1 MGWHPAGRKEI
12 DEVISFLKVREWACV
27 SFTSRILN
35 HELGSYRILVDRS
48 ETGAQR
54 ISGAVLLTN
63 QGLVIPVL
71 DSAGGGPRFRGELLS
86 LISSY
91 THGVHSV
98 MGVER
103 QVGAI
108 DTLLGGGATEKIEYH
123 LMTREHFNIPEPLP
137 ARSDVTIRKATPSD
151 VKALFPLQREYEKE
165 EVLLNPARFN
175 ATASL
180 LSLQRTLRR
189 EIVYLAEREGNPVA
203 KAGTNARGINY
214 FQIGGVYTV
223 PELRGRGIGQ
233 KVMRA
238 LMWDI
243 AQREKHLCLFVKKSN
258 TAAIKLYSNVG
269 FTIRESFAI
278 NYYRS

>member
-1 MGWHPAGRKEI
+1 VTGWHPAGRKEI
-12 DEVISFLKVREWACV
+12 DEVLSFLKVREWTCV

-35 HELGSYRILVDRS
+35 HELGTHRILVDRS
-48 ETGAQR
+48 DDGAR
-54 ISGAVLLTN
+54 KITGAVLLTN

-71 DSAGGGPRFRGELLS
+71 DSSGGPHFRSELLP

-103 QVGAI
+103 QVEAI
-108 DTLLGGGATEKIEYH
+108 DRLLGGGATEKIEYH
-123 LMTREHFNIPEPLP
+123 LMTREHFNIPKPPP
-137 ARSDVTIRKATPSD
+137 ALGEVTIRKATSSD
-151 VKALFPLQREYEKE
+151 LKALFPLQREYEKE

-180 LSLQRTLRR
+180 LSLQRNLRK
-189 EIVYLAEREGNPVA
+189 EIVYLAEREGEPVA

-223 PELRGRGIGQ
+223 PDLRGRGLGQ

-243 AQREKHLCLFVKKSN
+243 AQREKHLCLFVKKGN
-258 TAAIKLYSNVG
+258 AAAIKLYSNVG
-269 FTIRESFAI
+269 FTIRDSFAI